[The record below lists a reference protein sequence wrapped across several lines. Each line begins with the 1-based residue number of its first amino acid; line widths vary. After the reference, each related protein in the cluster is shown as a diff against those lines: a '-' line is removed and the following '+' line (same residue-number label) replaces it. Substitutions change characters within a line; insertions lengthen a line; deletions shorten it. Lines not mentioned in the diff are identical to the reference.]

1 MTIQVVADKAFP
13 AGHAVIRVSGAAGAA
28 ASPGFRVG
36 REDWVEGKLGAEGWQ
51 SSEAV
56 LMPDRAEVDGAD
68 LLLHVG
74 WRVCQHLEGG
84 MYTFQ
89 LPGAGLAAEPVSWP
103 DIAPIYGG
111 AVDVLSTAVAKPRAA
126 PPPPVAA
133 PAVVAEPPP
142 LPPSPAS
149 PARSR
154 PVGYA
159 LLGLAL
165 LITAGG
171 AAWWLYQDRNPV
183 VAALIPP
190 VPPSPAAAAPAPPP
204 IVPPPTPPVVPTVT
218 EGPAG
223 FGGLTVPEVLARAPN
238 PAAITAEGT
247 SRLQADRKDDG
258 LLLLEAAADR
268 GDGSA
273 SAALARLYDPLLFQP
288 SGPIPKADPRQAARH
303 YRDAARGGVD
313 VAAAREALRRS
324 LETKGQS
331 GDLGATLGLR
341 DFWP

>member
-1 MTIQVVADKAFP
+1 MTIQVVAGNAP
-13 AGHAVIRVSGAAGAA
+13 GQALIRVPGAAGAA

-36 REDWVEGKLGAEGWQ
+36 REDHPEGKLGAQGWQ
-51 SSEAV
+51 TSEAL

-68 LLLHVG
+68 LVLHVG
-74 WRVCQHLEGG
+74 WGVCRHLESG

-89 LPGAGLAAEPVSWP
+89 LPGAGLAAQPMSWP

-111 AVDVLSTAVAKPRAA
+111 AVDVLSTAVATRPAD

-133 PAVVAEPPP
+133 TEVIAGNPPP
-142 LPPSPAS
+142 PPQ
-149 PARSR
+149 ARSR

-171 AAWWLYQDRNPV
+171 AAWWRYHDRNPA
-183 VAALIPP
+183 VAALTPP
-190 VPPSPAAAAPAPPP
+190 VPPSPTAEAPP
-204 IVPPPTPPVVPTVT
+204 VMPPVT
-218 EGPAG
+218 EAPAG
-223 FGGLTVPEVLARAPN
+223 FGGLTVPEVLTRAPN

-247 SRLQADRKDDG
+247 RRLQADRKDDG

-268 GDGSA
+268 GDGTA

-288 SGPIPKADPRQAARH
+288 GGPIPKADPRQAARH
-303 YRDAARGGVD
+303 YRDAAKTGVD
-313 VAAAREALRRS
+313 VATAREALRHS
-324 LETKGQS
+324 LEAKAQS